1 MVNYVEVDKKIE
13 KYWDKQMLKYKD
25 LISTFPKSED
35 LTNIDL
41 TRVEWDNMKFLASI
55 ISFLNKS
62 LKTGFDN
69 FTKLKEIQ
77 TEFDSFKEESKK
89 RVEDIVGVEK

>member
-1 MVNYVEVDKKIE
+1 
-13 KYWDKQMLKYKD
+13 MLKYKD

-62 LKTGFDN
+62 LKTGLDN

-89 RVEDIVGVEK
+89 WVEDIVGVEK

>member
-62 LKTGFDN
+62 LKTGLDN

-77 TEFDSFKEESKK
+77 TEFDSVKEESKK
-89 RVEDIVGVEK
+89 WVEDIVGVEK